1 MIDTTVQKQL
11 REQLE
16 HLPAEQQHQVLEFAR
31 SLVKAKGSGVPG
43 KDLLKFAG
51 TIGAEDLIAIE
62 KAIQEGCEKVNL
74 DELTLVSRDDH
85 FKEIEDFPTLTW

>member
-31 SLVKAKGSGVPG
+31 SLVNAKGIGVPG
-43 KDLLKFAG
+43 KDLLRFAG
-51 TIGAEDLIAIE
+51 AIEAEDLITIV
-62 KAIQEGCEKVNL
+62 QEIYDGCEQVNF
-74 DELTLVSRDDH
+74 DDR
-85 FKEIEDFPTLTW
+85 

>member
-11 REQLE
+11 REQLQ

-43 KDLLKFAG
+43 KDLLRFAG
-51 TIGAEDLIAIE
+51 AIETEDLVTIEQAIHD
-62 KAIQEGCEKVNL
+62 GCEQVNF
-74 DELTLVSRDDH
+74 DE
-85 FKEIEDFPTLTW
+85 W